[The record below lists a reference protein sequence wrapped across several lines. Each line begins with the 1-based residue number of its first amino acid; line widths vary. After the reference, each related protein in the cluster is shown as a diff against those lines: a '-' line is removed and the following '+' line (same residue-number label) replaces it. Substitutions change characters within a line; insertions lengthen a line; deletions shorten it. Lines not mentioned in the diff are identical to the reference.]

1 MVALCNQSSI
11 VPGDVKEVV
20 ANRGLVRVRL
30 PRTCRGG
37 GGAGG
42 TLVLVVAVVPLLPT
56 GVWAL
61 ERVGSRERTWADRGR
76 EWPLGRVGVLWL
88 VPPAFAFA
96 SIALQR
102 RMLRPG
108 SGQALQATL
117 PGWVARLMALSG
129 IAVVL
134 LPLVLVPISGVW
146 ASGRPARRGR
156 IGAYAAVLLV
166 LVVWLGAALDLWQ
179 HL

>member
-1 MVALCNQSSI
+1 

-61 ERVGSRERTWADRGR
+61 ERVGSRERTWADRVR

-102 RMLRPG
+102 RMLLARVWSSPTG
-108 SGQALQATL
+108 DA
-117 PGWVARLMALSG
+117 ARLGRAPHG
-129 IAVVL
+129 AVGHSRCAAATRARADFL
-134 LPLVLVPISGVW
+134 GLGKR
-146 ASGRPARRGR
+146 ASGAKGSNRRVCSGPPGARGVVGRGSRPL
-156 IGAYAAVLLV
+156 AASV
-166 LVVWLGAALDLWQ
+166 GSDSPSNA
-179 HL
+179 